1 MNERVTCVRLCDPM
15 DCSLPGA
22 SVRGDSPGQSTEVG
36 CHALLQGIFP
46 TPVSCFAGGSFYPL
60 ETPGRPIGWVFLPTM
75 RSGSRLVYIG
85 WGARG
90 LIATVAM
97 GLSQFQD
104 DRGADLHLCGLGTR
118 LGGLR
123 GSKVLRAAPGI
134 ARSIKI

>member
-1 MNERVTCVRLCDPM
+1 M
-15 DCSLPGA
+15 
-22 SVRGDSPGQSTEVG
+22 
-36 CHALLQGIFP
+36 
-46 TPVSCFAGGSFYPL
+46 
-60 ETPGRPIGWVFLPTM
+60 
-75 RSGSRLVYIG
+75 
-85 WGARG
+85 RG

-134 ARSIKI
+134 SRSMKIKKKYAPVELVWDTLEAGGDTLGVQTRPPPGPCRLSLALKYGTLFAGPEVAFSPPTM